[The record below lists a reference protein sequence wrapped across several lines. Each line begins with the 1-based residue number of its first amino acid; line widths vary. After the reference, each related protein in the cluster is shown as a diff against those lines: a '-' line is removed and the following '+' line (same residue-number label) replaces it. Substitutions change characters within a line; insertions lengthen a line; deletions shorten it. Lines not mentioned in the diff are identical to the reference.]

1 MADSVQSQLKQLL
14 DNFGIQ
20 LAKDLEV
27 SMNKALKDGSG
38 FGRVQQA
45 ALQFNPKVKQDKS
58 SLTLDINA
66 SDWYWQIIEF
76 GRNGKKKRWHNRPG
90 AKSNPKAPPSDVIL
104 NWIKKTGIKPDGISQ
119 RTSDKSKTLKT
130 KKVKKAFLKSAKE
143 SKYNQL
149 TFLIQRKIGNFGIK
163 PKPFRDRV
171 IEDGRLDKLETDI
184 AKIIGKDITL
194 QLTGI

>member
-1 MADSVQSQLKQLL
+1 MADNVQSQLKQLL

-45 ALQFNPKVKQDKS
+45 ALQFNPKVTTNKDATV
-58 SLTLDINA
+58 LNINA
-66 SDWYWQIIEF
+66 SDWYWQIIEY
-76 GRNGKKKRWHNRPG
+76 GRNGKKKKWHSRPG
-90 AKSNPKAPPSDVIL
+90 AKSNPKAPPADVIL
-104 NWIKKTGIKPDGISQ
+104 DWIKKTGIKPDGV
-119 RTSDKSKTLKT
+119 KSLKGSKNKSALKT
-130 KKVKKAFLKSAKE
+130 SNQN
-143 SKYNQL
+143 KYKQL